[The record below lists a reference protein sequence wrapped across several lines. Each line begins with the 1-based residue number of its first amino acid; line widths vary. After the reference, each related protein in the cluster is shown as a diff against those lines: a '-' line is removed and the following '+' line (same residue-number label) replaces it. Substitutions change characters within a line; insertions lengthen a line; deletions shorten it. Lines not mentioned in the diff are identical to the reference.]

1 LGEPP
6 PVAQLHRDA
15 AWTCRPG
22 PQLRTQAARL
32 FNHLSCVL
40 QNQGVSSHRSQT
52 HPPLWI
58 RRSTGRDV
66 PAALSYTQGTKRS
79 DASTGL
85 AHNTQVQSGRHWVF
99 TNQNTCIAHHTRQ
112 HPTWTG
118 TCGNGIGN
126 RPLRAIPQMANV
138 DLRRGLWGLHQ
149 HTQAQ
154 SGRPWVLPSGT
165 RTLHTPNHWHTTRR
179 GTWKCHLPL
188 CRCCFG
194 L

>member
-1 LGEPP
+1 MDNTLNQTPGVGAGGVSSGEPP

-22 PQLRTQAARL
+22 PQLRTQAAWL

-66 PAALSYTQGTKRS
+66 PAALSYTQGTKSS

-99 TNQNTCIAHHTRQ
+99 TNQNTCIAHHTRRQ
-112 HPTWTG
+112 CQAG
-118 TCGNGIGN
+118 
-126 RPLRAIPQMANV
+126 
-138 DLRRGLWGLHQ
+138 LRRQ
-149 HTQAQ
+149 CQA
-154 SGRPWVLPSGT
+154 GRAVSLPNDASWRLVMISQQQQQLRPPRRHICVVLV
-165 RTLHTPNHWHTTRR
+165 LVV
-179 GTWKCHLPL
+179 
-188 CRCCFG
+188 
-194 L
+194 